1 MISHVARPWYDA
13 SDGAISVVI
22 NAVPV
27 QASVTQ
33 KNRGLQRRASAAV
46 RALGKGL
53 TGAAASSEGDIG
65 MCEVSSPSATG
76 KGSASAARLENRG
89 RTWRS
94 QNGPIPDLGRG
105 AWEQRAARI
114 CGRSG
119 ARKGWACGSVCSSV
133 LCDLTVVSVTSESRW
148 SADQP
153 KPPDPARGLLLPA
166 S

>member
-1 MISHVARPWYDA
+1 MISNVARPWYDA

-22 NAVPV
+22 LAVPV

-33 KNRGLQRRASAAV
+33 KNGELQRRASAAV

-53 TGAAASSEGDIG
+53 TGAAASSDHGIA
-65 MCEVSSPSATG
+65 MCKVSSPSATG

-105 AWEQRAARI
+105 PWEFCMFRI
-114 CGRSG
+114 YNE
-119 ARKGWACGSVCSSV
+119 K
-133 LCDLTVVSVTSESRW
+133 T
-148 SADQP
+148 
-153 KPPDPARGLLLPA
+153 
-166 S
+166 